1 MCLAPGMKDRFSWNA
16 DQSTLDALQNGSLGV
31 VELLHCTPG
40 HQYQVPSANVA
51 ETAWLFMTA
60 SEVTEHRCHYAH
72 WLKQSH
78 LKGGDTDPT
87 SLKKEQSDICY
98 HVLKLPYGP

>member
-60 SEVTEHRCHYAH
+60 SEVTEHRCHDPFG
-72 WLKQSH
+72 LH
-78 LKGGDTDPT
+78 LWINF
-87 SLKKEQSDICY
+87 SLILLIG
-98 HVLKLPYGP
+98 VMA